1 MAAPGIRPHVVVAD
15 ENGNIYDHP
24 DLLLLCRRG
33 EEWALPRPDELIP
46 LPDESEF
53 FLLPGRRAVGL
64 NPETG
69 ETEVLEELPV
79 AAFISPGYTLAA
91 HPAYTTEPNAPQLPL
106 FAYGAVGFAANRF
119 YVCAKRVDED
129 PRQVFKGIPKG
140 RVEREAKRLIAD
152 YPNNR
157 LMQHIMHNCV
167 LRYACPAARNL
178 ALGRYECP
186 LPTSRVCNARC
197 VGCISHQ
204 KEGSGI
210 CTAPQNRLTFTPSA
224 DEVVEVMQH
233 HARNETRKPIYS
245 FGQGCE
251 GEPLTQADLLVDSVR
266 RFRKEGGIGTV
277 NLNSNA
283 SMPDAVIALAEAG
296 LSALRVSLNS
306 ARPATYERYYRPNG
320 YTFDH
325 VRRSMIEAAARGVH
339 VALNLLYFPGITDTE
354 AEMDA
359 LTELINATGVH
370 MVQLRNLNIDPEVY
384 PHLLQGIDFGP
395 SAGLIN
401 FRKRLKRICPGLEF
415 GYFNP
420 WLPDNWREQWAIH
433 RDEVLAARK
442 PIAATDPD
450 ADFDTEPDTAP
461 DTNKDGLE

>member
-15 ENGNIYDHP
+15 ENGNIFDHP

-53 FLLPGRRAVGL
+53 FLLPGRKAVGL
-64 NPETG
+64 NPESG
-69 ETEVLEELPV
+69 ETEVLEEFPV

-91 HPAYTTEPNAPQLPL
+91 HPAYVTGENAPQLPL

-140 RVEREAKRLIAD
+140 RVERQAKKLIAD
-152 YPNNR
+152 YPHNR

-204 KEGSGI
+204 EKGSGI
-210 CTAPQNRLTFTPSA
+210 CQAPQNRLTFTPTVN
-224 DEVVEVMQH
+224 EVVEIMLH
-233 HARNETRKPIYS
+233 HSRNETRSPIYS

-266 RFRKEGGIGTV
+266 RFRAEGGTGTV

-283 SMPDAVIALAEAG
+283 SMPNAIAELADAG

-306 ARPATYERYYRPNG
+306 ARPEVYERYYRPNG

-325 VRRSMIEAAARGVH
+325 VRESMKTASDKGVH

-359 LTELINATGVH
+359 LTELIGSTGAH
-370 MVQLRNLNIDPEVY
+370 MVQLRNLNIDPEAY
-384 PHLLQGIDFGP
+384 PRLMEGIHFGP

-401 FRKRLKRICPGLEF
+401 FRKRLRRACPGLEF

-420 WLPDNWREQWAIH
+420 YLPDDWRSRWEAS
-433 RDEVLAARK
+433 RDEILAARRADA
-442 PIAATDPD
+442 PAEVMPEADEGE
-450 ADFDTEPDTAP
+450 ADFTEEQ
-461 DTNKDGLE
+461 GER